1 MKTDFSARPVYLQ
14 DENRIKAHFLIC
26 FLSLMIYRFLEKKLD
41 SKYTC
46 EELLDTLKSMNFVQI
61 QEQGFTPTYKR
72 GKITDALHEVCGF
85 RTDYQFITKSKMKT
99 IQKKSKGRE

>member
-26 FLSLMIYRFLEKKLD
+26 FLALTIYRFLEKKLN

-46 EELLDTLKSMNFVQI
+46 EEMINALKSMNFVEV
-61 QEQGFTPTYKR
+61 QEQGFIPAYKR
-72 GKITDALHEVCGF
+72 EPITDALHNACGF
-85 RTDYQFITKSKMKT
+85 RTDYQFITKSIMKT
-99 IQKKSKGRE
+99 IQKESKGK